1 MSVSAT
7 KSSNRGHRAGIFDI
21 RNIIG
26 ALLGIDGVII
36 LLVGIF
42 GDAEED
48 KTGGVNANL
57 WAGLVLVVMSA
68 IFLTW
73 AWLRPVVVPDDF
85 EADDDEGG
93 PVTDRAAR
101 SARPSRHRRSRGA
114 SPAGRGTCD
123 RNTCAWRLHHPA
135 RARSPADQGPDHQ
148 GHRAA
153 ARQPMPSTSPVGPA
167 PITPTRTWRSVREM
181 TVWRGLSGLRCRR
194 GADL

>member
-57 WAGLVLVVMSA
+57 WAGIVLVVMSA
-68 IFLTW
+68 IFLGW

-85 EADDDEGG
+85 EGDHDDEG
-93 PVTDRAAR
+93 R
-101 SARPSRHRRSRGA
+101 
-114 SPAGRGTCD
+114 PAG
-123 RNTCAWRLHHPA
+123 H
-135 RARSPADQGPDHQ
+135 
-148 GHRAA
+148 
-153 ARQPMPSTSPVGPA
+153 
-167 PITPTRTWRSVREM
+167 
-181 TVWRGLSGLRCRR
+181 
-194 GADL
+194 